1 LLEPIPERMTNPA
14 SAPTAKRWATR
25 KDARSLLSHFR
36 KSLHP

>member
-25 KDARSLLSHFR
+25 KVTRSLLSHFR
-36 KSLHP
+36 KTSHP